1 MMKKTTHKEKNV
13 ANKTSHGEKSRKGLQ
28 TLKNNVCPSFIRRK
42 MYPMLSMIF
51 ECLHVTIMSPFRF
64 GALKSRATKESLK
77 ISNAGM
83 LNDCNV
89 Q

>member
-1 MMKKTTHKEKNV
+1 
-13 ANKTSHGEKSRKGLQ
+13 
-28 TLKNNVCPSFIRRK
+28 

-89 Q
+89 